1 MSHAGIKGFWIYGL
15 GKSWAFY
22 GLYLCSVDVSVIFF
36 FNCFGLTLVHYLSL
50 PLFLPKP
57 MKKCGQDQG
66 QILHCLGLQVSLG
79 CFFFCCPHETFKTHP
94 GVFGVF
100 IGKRKG
106 SYLSAGG
113 LQGGKNKIASVW
125 RE

>member
-50 PLFLPKP
+50 SLFTQTYEKVWSGPRADP
-57 MKKCGQDQG
+57 A
-66 QILHCLGLQVSLG
+66 
-79 CFFFCCPHETFKTHP
+79 
-94 GVFGVF
+94 
-100 IGKRKG
+100 
-106 SYLSAGG
+106 LS
-113 LQGGKNKIASVW
+113 
-125 RE
+125 

>member
-1 MSHAGIKGFWIYGL
+1 MFCG
-15 GKSWAFY
+15 
-22 GLYLCSVDVSVIFF
+22 CVSDFF

-79 CFFFCCPHETFKTHP
+79 CFLFLLPSWDIQDP
-94 GVFGVF
+94 S
-100 IGKRKG
+100 R
-106 SYLSAGG
+106 
-113 LQGGKNKIASVW
+113 SVW
-125 RE
+125 GFYRKKERILS